1 MIASGQRGSEWVL
14 DSNLVIT
21 DDDSFF
27 LGRISSP
34 GRLRFREISELQE
47 YEQKSAMP
55 QDFM

>member
-1 MIASGQRGSEWVL
+1 M
-14 DSNLVIT
+14 

-47 YEQKSAMP
+47 YEQKSVMP